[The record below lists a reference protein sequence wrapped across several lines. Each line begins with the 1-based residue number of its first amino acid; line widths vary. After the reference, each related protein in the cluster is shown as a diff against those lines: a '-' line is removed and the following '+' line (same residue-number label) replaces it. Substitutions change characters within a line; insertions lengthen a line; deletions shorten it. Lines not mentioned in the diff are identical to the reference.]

1 MKATKKRRNHLLLKG
16 AEMASS
22 TFAAPLFLALAVIF
36 LGVTLR
42 NVLVEEG
49 KLTPARKTW
58 LRVAFIFA
66 VVAIVLQLVH
76 AFAR

>member
-1 MKATKKRRNHLLLKG
+1 MTRLTLVAL
-16 AEMASS
+16 
-22 TFAAPLFLALAVIF
+22 LFLALAIIF
-36 LGVTLR
+36 LGMVLR

-66 VVAIVLQLVH
+66 AVAIVLQVVLV
-76 AFAR
+76 FKP